1 MFDLVGLG
9 FEPNCLTYFLSY
21 NQQKGENP
29 EVLLPILSTITL
41 LVCSTKALPKKKA
54 SKHLMPTNNAGASS

>member
-9 FEPNCLTYFLSY
+9 FEPNCLTYFPNY

-29 EVLLPILSTITL
+29 EVLLPIFSIITL
-41 LVCSTKALPKKKA
+41 LVCSTKALQKKEA
-54 SKHLMPTNNAGASS
+54 SKHLMPTNDAGASS